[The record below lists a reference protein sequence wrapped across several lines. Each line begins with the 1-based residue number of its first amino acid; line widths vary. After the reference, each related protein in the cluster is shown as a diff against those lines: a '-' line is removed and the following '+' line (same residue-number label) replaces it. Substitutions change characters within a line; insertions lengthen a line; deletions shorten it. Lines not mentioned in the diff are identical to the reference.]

1 MTMAMPDRRRMGIA
15 VIAAALVLVS
25 CLLQTAHA
33 ARTHGVF
40 KRRMRPANGT
50 DVWGGTR
57 VLAQHSLGAPQ
68 RKKPQ
73 DWDGKLDPPEY
84 CFTSPAGNPAK
95 PARAPKKG
103 SPIPEDRARQVLA
116 LAAKDRECIILS
128 RKCAND
134 SSIKHT
140 GQRRLPYFHRF
151 FEESSKLTEEEKILR
166 FPDLK
171 PGSWGTCAI
180 VGNGD
185 NMLHGRYGKEIDEH
199 DFVARYNVI
208 TKPYANAVGT
218 KVSGMFDKFNYRI
231 GPHKPDRMP
240 TDFHMYPKRPPRDL
254 DPTKMKGRVPPLLYG
269 SGLPHWRRSAQQIY
283 HIFTKVKK
291 PKKKDVHPT
300 GGFARTMSMVE
311 MVSLGVCS
319 RLDIYGFS
327 TGGGKYFKRKHT
339 VKTDHII
346 VAEHFTYRLLMV
358 SGVKGKICL
367 YGE

>member
-1 MTMAMPDRRRMGIA
+1 MTMAMPDRRRMGMA

-33 ARTHGVF
+33 ARTHGGF
-40 KRRMRPANGT
+40 KRRMRPANVT
-50 DVWGGTR
+50 DVGGGTR

-95 PARAPKKG
+95 PAKAPKKG

-240 TDFHMYPKRPPRDL
+240 TDFHMYPKRPPGTWTR
-254 DPTKMKGRVPPLLYG
+254 PR
-269 SGLPHWRRSAQQIY
+269 
-283 HIFTKVKK
+283 
-291 PKKKDVHPT
+291 
-300 GGFARTMSMVE
+300 
-311 MVSLGVCS
+311 
-319 RLDIYGFS
+319 
-327 TGGGKYFKRKHT
+327 
-339 VKTDHII
+339 
-346 VAEHFTYRLLMV
+346 
-358 SGVKGKICL
+358 
-367 YGE
+367 